1 MGDAFN
7 AVIIGDASVGK
18 TALNWRLIRNKF
30 FDDDWYS
37 TTAATSNSVCVHH
50 TNGAVFNVN
59 LIDTGGQEE
68 FEGLRTQYL
77 YRADTIILA
86 FCVASEG
93 NTRAKVS
100 FDNILKKVLT

>member
-18 TALNWRLIRNKF
+18 TALNWRLIKNKF
-30 FDDDWYS
+30 DGDNYS
-37 TTAATSNSVCVHH
+37 TTSATSNTVCVHH
-50 TNGAVFNVN
+50 KNGTVFNVN

-77 YRADTIILA
+77 YRADAIILA

-93 NTRAKVS
+93 NTRAKDS
-100 FDNILKKVLT
+100 FDNILRKVLS